1 MANPGAVDFQYLR
14 GLSDYFPLPEGRGL
28 PPSRWSE
35 SCSLDGMP
43 LPVANTQPA
52 KQPTRRPAIR
62 QVHSELVDS
71 TKAIIDNLTT
81 AVLLLG
87 PDLCLLAMNPAAE
100 ELLDVSANQVLGT
113 SAEGLFPE
121 TALFAAA
128 LARAAISGA
137 PFTEREMRLA
147 LPAHTITVDCSVSPM
162 SESGGEARLL
172 VELVQADRHRRITRE
187 EQGVAR
193 NTSVRALMR
202 GLAHEIR
209 NPLGGL
215 RGAAQLLERQLVDD
229 ALKEYTQVIVH
240 EADRL
245 QDLLDRMLGPRGLP
259 NKRSINIHE
268 VTERVRALLSAEAPP
283 GVYVTRDYDPSIP
296 PVHAD
301 PELLIQATLNM
312 ARNAVQ
318 ALDGRGELQLHT
330 RIQRRFTI
338 GQICHRL
345 VVRIEV
351 HDDGPGVPEELR
363 EQVFFPLV
371 TGRSDGTGLGLSIAQ
386 SLAHQHG
393 GLIEY
398 TSIPGDTT
406 FSLVLPVENDS

>member
-1 MANPGAVDFQYLR
+1 MSVPA
-14 GLSDYFPLPEGRGL
+14 
-28 PPSRWSE
+28 
-35 SCSLDGMP
+35 
-43 LPVANTQPA
+43 ANTQPA
-52 KQPTRRPAIR
+52 RQPASG
-62 QVHSELVDS
+62 QVQSEPVDS

-87 PDLCLLAMNPAAE
+87 TDLRLLAMNPAAE

-113 SAEGLFPE
+113 SAERLLPE
-121 TALFAAA
+121 TALFVAA
-128 LARAAISGA
+128 LARAATSGA

-147 LPAHTITVDCSVSPM
+147 LPAQTITVDCSVTPIG
-162 SESGGEARLL
+162 ESRGEVRLL
-172 VELVQADRHRRITRE
+172 VELVQVDRHRRITRE

-193 NTSVRALMR
+193 NASVRALMR

-215 RGAAQLLERQLVDD
+215 RGAAQLLERELVDD
-229 ALKEYTQVIVH
+229 ALKEYTQIIVH

-245 QDLLDRMLGPRGLP
+245 QNLLERMLGPRGLP
-259 NKRSINIHE
+259 SKRSINIHE
-268 VTERVRALLSAEAPP
+268 VTERVHALLRAESPP
-283 GVYVTRDYDPSIP
+283 GVHVTRDYDPSIP

-301 PELLIQATLNM
+301 PELLIQATLNV

-318 ALDGRGELQLHT
+318 ALDGSGELTLCT

-338 GQICHRL
+338 GQTCHRL

-351 HDDGPGVPEELR
+351 HDDGPGVADELR
-363 EQVFFPLV
+363 EDVFFPLV
-371 TGRSDGTGLGLSIAQ
+371 TGHGDGTGLGLSIAQ
-386 SLAHQHG
+386 SLVHQHG

-398 TSIPGDTT
+398 ASVPGDTT
-406 FSLVLPVENDS
+406 FSLILPVENGS

>member
-1 MANPGAVDFQYLR
+1 MSISAANMQPAPGAAGPATR
-14 GLSDYFPLPEGRGL
+14 
-28 PPSRWSE
+28 
-35 SCSLDGMP
+35 
-43 LPVANTQPA
+43 QPA
-52 KQPTRRPAIR
+52 DPRVQ
-62 QVHSELVDS
+62 SEPVDS

-81 AVLLLG
+81 AVLLLDT
-87 PDLCLLAMNPAAE
+87 DLRLIAMNPAAE

-113 SAEGLFPE
+113 SAERLLPE
-121 TALFAAA
+121 TALFVAA
-128 LARAAISGA
+128 LARAAVSGA

-162 SESGGEARLL
+162 GDGSGETRLL
-172 VELVQADRHRRITRE
+172 VELVQVDRHRRISRD

-193 NTSVRALMR
+193 NASVRALMR

-215 RGAAQLLERQLVDD
+215 RGAAQLLERELVDD
-229 ALKEYTQVIVH
+229 GLKEYTQIIVH

-245 QDLLDRMLGPRGLP
+245 QNLLDRMLGPRGLP
-259 NKRSINIHE
+259 SKRSINIHE
-268 VTERVRALLSAEAPP
+268 VTERVHALLIAEAPP
-283 GVYVTRDYDPSIP
+283 GVCLNRDYDPSIP
-296 PVHAD
+296 PLCAD
-301 PELLIQATLNM
+301 PELLIQATLNI

-318 ALDGRGELQLHT
+318 ALDGSGAIELRT

-338 GQICHRL
+338 GPICHRL

-351 HDDGPGVPEELR
+351 HDDGPGVPDELR

-398 TSIPGDTT
+398 ASVPGDTT
-406 FSLVLPVENDS
+406 FSLILAVENGS